1 MCLTSWPVVAC
12 GHFTNGDRS
21 AGMLVV
27 GQGRADSERA
37 ATGLACLKVAVEVLM
52 SFSKVAGLQ
61 LRSLLKVTFSKRRMF
76 QCLLQNQPFPDIGHH
91 HTDVNLPAEFLRPGC
106 FWPKLRAPSPVL
118 LQTKH

>member
-12 GHFTNGDRS
+12 GHFTNGNMS
-21 AGMLVV
+21 AGTLVV
-27 GQGRADSERA
+27 GQGRADSEQT
-37 ATGLACLKVAVEVLM
+37 ATSLACLKVAVEVLM
-52 SFSKVAGLQ
+52 SFSKVTGLQ
-61 LRSLLKVTFSKRRMF
+61 LRSLKVTFSKCRML
-76 QCLLQNQPFPDIGHH
+76 QCLLQNWPFPDVGHR